1 MNLIYEKKIKIVSQ
15 VDKKYE
21 QIFIYVKLIK
31 AISLIREYRRE
42 SDSHWEIRSGTANYC
57 AIQAD

>member
-21 QIFIYVKLIK
+21 QIFVYVKSRLFPRWIK
-31 AISLIREYRRE
+31 NMSKFL
-42 SDSHWEIRSGTANYC
+42 ST
-57 AIQAD
+57 